1 MVNLSRKEFNTLRAI
16 CDKIAPGVPLVES
29 RIIDVINSLH
39 PIAQKAWKF
48 YLKRFGDKI
57 IGYSDA
63 KLKKKAY
70 ESPFR
75 EFIMPI
81 RYAAFAKEPEL
92 DRVFVRYER
101 WKEQIIEDVKS
112 GQVFECDYVVVGS
125 GAGGASVAYKL
136 ASMGH
141 AVLIVEEGDYYDR
154 PKLRGDP
161 LFAFKNLYRNRGF
174 TMAWGKKIFPILAG
188 CAVGGTTI
196 INSGTCIRY
205 PKYIF
210 EEWEDRFDLINFNSE
225 VFNGYYDQV
234 ASILN
239 VEEVDDKYIGKV
251 GERVREAANKLGW
264 ESGPLPR
271 NAEGCDGQATC
282 CFGCPSG
289 AKTSTNISFIP
300 RALKN
305 GAQLLINTKVTDIVL
320 DNKKVIGVTLET
332 IDYKK
337 NKKRACIV
345 PEKGVI
351 VACGA
356 LMTPQ
361 LLRKVGIENHN
372 IGRNLSLHP
381 ALAIFS
387 MHKNEINMT
396 TNSVPQ
402 SYHVPFLPYCVLE
415 GASMPPTIAAM
426 AMTSVGKEFS
436 YLMNNY
442 NKLSMFGAMI
452 RDTSK
457 GFVLKNGHVL
467 YNMNNRDLSTL
478 KDATSKLIKLLSN
491 IDDVQEVYPFING
504 LHKMGWYSESSP
516 WKDASIN
523 KYWRLNDVTTRD
535 FTLSSYHPLGSC
547 RMGVDPSNSVVGED
561 FKVWG
566 TENLYVVDGSIFP
579 DSTGLNPS
587 FTISAMGFC
596 AANII
601 G

>member
-1 MVNLSRKEFNTLRAI
+1 MLISKKEINTLRAI

-29 RIIDVINSLH
+29 RIIDVLDSLH
-39 PIAQKAWKF
+39 PLAQRAWRF

-57 IGYSDA
+57 VGYSES

-70 ESPFR
+70 ESPLR
-75 EFIMPI
+75 EFLMPI
-81 RYAAFAKEPEL
+81 RYAMFDKVPEPE
-92 DRVFVRYER
+92 RIFIRYER
-101 WKEQIIEDVKS
+101 WEQQIIEEVKS
-112 GQVFECDYVVVGS
+112 GQIFECDYVVIGS

-136 ASMGH
+136 ASMGY

-161 LFAFKNLYRNRGF
+161 LFAFKNLYRNKGF
-174 TMAWGKKIFPILAG
+174 TMAWGKKVFPILAG
-188 CAVGGTTI
+188 CAVGGTTL
-196 INSGTCIRY
+196 INSGTCIRC

-210 EEWEDRFDLINFNSE
+210 EEWEDRFDLIHFNSNNFE
-225 VFNGYYDQV
+225 KCYDQV

-239 VEEVDDKYIGKV
+239 VEKVSDKYIGKV
-251 GERVREAANKLGW
+251 GENIRDAANKLGW
-264 ESGPLPR
+264 ENGPLPR
-271 NAEGCDGQATC
+271 NADGCDGQATC

-305 GAQLLINTKVTDIVL
+305 GAQLLINTEVTDIVL
-320 DNKKVIGVTLET
+320 QNNRVECVVIET
-332 IDYKK
+332 TNYNK
-337 NKKRACIV
+337 NKKRACVV

-361 LLRKVGIENHN
+361 LLRKSGIENVN
-372 IGRNLSLHP
+372 VGRNLSLHP
-381 ALAIFS
+381 ALAVFS
-387 MHKNEINMT
+387 MHKNEVNMT

-402 SYHVPFLPYCVLE
+402 SYHVPFLPYFVLE

-426 AMTSVGKEFS
+426 AMTSVGEEFS
-436 YLMNNY
+436 YLMKNY
-442 NKLSMFGAMI
+442 SRLSMFGAMI

-467 YNMNNRDLSTL
+467 YNINDKDLSTL
-478 KDATSKLIKLLSN
+478 VEATSKLIKLLSN
-491 IDDVQEVYPFING
+491 VDDVQEIYPFING
-504 LHKMGWYSESSP
+504 LHKMNWYSEDSP

-523 KYWRLNDVTTRD
+523 KYWRLKNVTAKD
-535 FTLSSYHPLGSC
+535 FTISSYHPLGSC
-547 RMGVDPSNSVVGED
+547 RMGTDPSTSVVDEQ
-561 FKVWG
+561 FKVWN

-579 DSTGLNPS
+579 DSTGVNPQM
-587 FTISAMGFC
+587 TIM
-596 AANII
+596 AAALMAADFI
-601 G
+601 GG